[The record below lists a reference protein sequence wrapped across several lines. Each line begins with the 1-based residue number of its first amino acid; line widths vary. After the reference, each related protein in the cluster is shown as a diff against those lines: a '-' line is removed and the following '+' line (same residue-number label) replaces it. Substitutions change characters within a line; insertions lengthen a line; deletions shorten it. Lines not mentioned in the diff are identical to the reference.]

1 MADELHLKI
10 LKLKERFSEERVALR
25 DAVPTETLGYN
36 PDVTITNS
44 RLLIDTLEDFVSDSR
59 KSMYLPYF
67 IRQLI
72 DQHVSGAL
80 VHFEQVPAG
89 KWAEHLAA
97 ATAVLNELDRL
108 YASCLQYGIITF
120 GFQGRELQK
129 RIDELRVAAD
139 DANAIRERL
148 DKRVQRFDDDLEKK
162 SADLTAE
169 LKRQVEVAHGE
180 IRGQLDTMAPLLKK
194 VEDLAASAETNLGQ
208 TKQSSENAQVLT
220 NEVAAMKDQMNSAAA
235 KMQEHLAELSTAAE
249 TTLSAIQSSAQ
260 QVEESRTRAASADNA
275 AREARAAVATQLEE
289 VREFNGDIEKYKQ
302 QMTDA
307 KKDADAMV
315 SKAVNETDA
324 RMKRFGERTESIV
337 TENESIQA
345 KIKEYLQLAVGASL
359 FSAFDKRRRR
369 VSINTYVWGA
379 LLALSITGAIWW
391 AYWFAE
397 HIAGNGKDHLYVPVM
412 LARLLFAAPLT
423 FLITFCA
430 KQYSKE
436 RRAEEEYAFKSTISV
451 SLDAYRDL
459 LQKATKENPGAGA
472 KHLESLVSEVFD
484 NPVKRLY
491 PAGSHDVS
499 NEDGAS
505 FGQMMKIAE
514 KALDKIPGG

>member
-1 MADELHLKI
+1 MPDELHSKI
-10 LKLKERFSEERVALR
+10 LRLREKFGDERTALR
-25 DAVPTETLGYN
+25 DAVPAETLGYN
-36 PDVTITNS
+36 PEVSTNNA
-44 RLLIDTLEDFVSDSR
+44 RLLIDLLQDFISDSR
-59 KSMYLPYF
+59 QSMYLPHF
-67 IRQLI
+67 IRQQI
-72 DQHVSGAL
+72 DQHVSAAL

-108 YASCLQYGIITF
+108 YGVCLQYGIVTF
-120 GFQGRELQK
+120 GFQGREMQK
-129 RIDELRVAAD
+129 RINELRSVAD
-139 DANAIRERL
+139 DASAVRERL
-148 DKRVQRFDDDLEKK
+148 DKRIQRFDEDLERR
-162 SADLTAE
+162 STDFAAE
-169 LKRQVEVAHGE
+169 LNR
-180 IRGQLDTMAPLLKK
+180 QLDTARNEIRVKVDDVAPLIKRL
-194 VEDLAASAETNLGQ
+194 EDSVTEADASLGN
-208 TKQSSENAQVLT
+208 TKQSSEKAQALFG
-220 NEVAAMKDQMNSAAA
+220 EVTGLRDQAQAIST
-235 KMQEHLAELSTAAE
+235 KMQEHFAEVSNAAE
-249 TTLSAIQSSAQ
+249 VSRSSIQLSAQ
-260 QVEESRTRAASADNA
+260 QAEELRTQAATSERA

-302 QMTDA
+302 QMTEA

-324 RMKRFGERTESIV
+324 RMKNFGERTETIV
-337 TENESIQA
+337 KENESIQS

-379 LLALSITGAIWW
+379 LLAASITGTIWW

-412 LARLLFAAPLT
+412 LARLLFAAPIT
-423 FLITFCA
+423 FLVTFCA

-459 LQKATKENPGAGA
+459 LQRATKENPSVGA

-484 NPVKRLY
+484 NPVRRLY
-491 PAGSHDVS
+491 PTGRHDNS
-499 NEDGAS
+499 EDEGAS
-505 FGQMMKIAE
+505 IGQMLKIAE